1 MFHGSPS
8 LRMEHP
14 QSQSQ
19 YPPVPSLPAH
29 EDHNGGEVG
38 PGEGQ
43 VVTRS
48 MSHQDLLGRAVAG
61 AGLPPDL
68 EQLSHPLP
76 LARSTE
82 NLLAQAQ
89 ADTGLKYGAEA
100 EMMFPQQQMARVR
113 LPFPP
118 VPNVEQL
125 PASSHPM
132 APSVP
137 EQLHQHQH
145 HFPATSGFG
154 SIATNHISQAQQ
166 VAANMMEALTCL
178 TLVTF

>member
-1 MFHGSPS
+1 
-8 LRMEHP
+8 
-14 QSQSQ
+14 
-19 YPPVPSLPAH
+19 
-29 EDHNGGEVG
+29 
-38 PGEGQ
+38 
-43 VVTRS
+43 
-48 MSHQDLLGRAVAG
+48 MSHQDLLGRAV

-89 ADTGLKYGAEA
+89 ADAGLKYGAEA

-166 VAANMMEALTCL
+166 V
-178 TLVTF
+178 VV